1 MHPTHRDQGMTLRQ
15 AALVAGLG
23 LLTMA
28 IAAPFAEFIVYKKL
42 LIPGDIEETVRN
54 ILAKRGL
61 FLAGLFAYLITFIC
75 DVLVAWALYV
85 LLAPT
90 NRSVSLLTAWFRLV
104 YTAIALFA
112 MLKLVTVFRLL
123 HTPDY
128 LTLFG
133 SDQLHAQVRLLLD
146 SFRYEWS
153 MGLVFFG
160 IHLGLL
166 GSLVYRSGYIPRI
179 LGILLAIAG
188 LGWLIYELS
197 PYFFPNADLGFIMI
211 TFFGELIF
219 MLWLLVRGW
228 TLQEPTGSPRPVARG
243 NPKRPS

>member
-1 MHPTHRDQGMTLRQ
+1 MHPAHRDQGMTLRQ

-188 LGWLIYELS
+188 LGWLIYELN
-197 PYFFPNADLGFIMI
+197 PYLFPNADLGFIMI

>member
-188 LGWLIYELS
+188 LGWLIYELN
-197 PYFFPNADLGFIMI
+197 PYLFPNADLGFIMI

>member
-42 LIPGDIEETVRN
+42 VIPGDIEETVRN

-228 TLQEPTGSPRPVARG
+228 TLQEPTGSPRPAARG

>member
-1 MHPTHRDQGMTLRQ
+1 MHPAHRDQGMTLRQ

-179 LGILLAIAG
+179 LGIVLAIAG

-228 TLQEPTGSPRPVARG
+228 TLQEPTGSPRPAARG